1 MDVARGQKFVSTRL
15 EPTVASAGL
24 TLGAVPVPAA
34 IVGDSRT
41 VAAVDALIEMP
52 AQGGGATAR
61 NTLRCCPVIHL
72 RLRSRKVRPAART
85 RSATSSGGRFI
96 IGSAVPC
103 LSVA

>member
-61 NTLRCCPVIHL
+61 DGAQHLEVLPGDPFTAAFEESASRGANQIGHLEWWPVYHWL
-72 RLRSRKVRPAART
+72 
-85 RSATSSGGRFI
+85 
-96 IGSAVPC
+96 
-103 LSVA
+103 